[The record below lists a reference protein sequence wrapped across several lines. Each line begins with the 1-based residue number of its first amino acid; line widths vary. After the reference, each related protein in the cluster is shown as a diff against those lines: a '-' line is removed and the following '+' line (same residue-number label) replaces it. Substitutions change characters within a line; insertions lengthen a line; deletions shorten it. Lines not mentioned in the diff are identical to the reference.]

1 MPFHYQNDLKALQ
14 NATIDY
20 WQRLT
25 FEARERPARKSDI
38 YAEKIKPR
46 NDRTCAA
53 VEGSCRLFS
62 LPVVAINAGDWNTS
76 SVKNAFPD
84 RDGKLA
90 FIQVKETTD
99 LKHAEMKILDFFST
113 KAPVNKPEYIGIS
126 KPCCLRCA
134 VVLIIAGIGF
144 RGTSGGLWNAGWK
157 IPRFISENEER
168 KRMFVGDEEA
178 LFKGNDGKPYKV
190 LEVYDDMT
198 PRRKEEYLLSLQ
210 DVRFRW

>member
-20 WQRLT
+20 WLRFT
-25 FEARERPARKSDI
+25 SKAGERPARESDI
-38 YAEKIKPR
+38 HAEKIKPR

-53 VEGSCRLFS
+53 VEGSCTLFS
-62 LPVVAINAGDWNTS
+62 VPVVAINAKDWNTP

-99 LKHAEMKILDFFST
+99 LKHAEMKILDYYST
-113 KAPVNKPEYIGIS
+113 YAPVKPEYIGIS

-134 VVLIIAGIGF
+134 VVLMIAEVGF

-168 KRMFVGDEEA
+168 KRIFVGDEEA
-178 LFKGNDGKPYKV
+178 SFRGQDLKYYKV
-190 LEVYDDMT
+190 LEVYDNMNSG
-198 PRRKEEYLLSLQ
+198 RKEEYLRSLQ